1 MLPRS
6 VQKSQQEPGD
16 WEHRAN
22 AEDGDNPEEKTSAIC
37 QICFPCGWELED
49 QVRLDADDGAS
60 DDHRSVEGIWNGGK
74 CFHHPPAGLIQS
86 ETKCHHQHQQV
97 CQAWNQTKEHHPFP
111 EAAVPGGFSVHASQG
126 CHTWLLDL
134 DTFIV
139 GFVQIVSFGLMHY
152 SYLQSDRG
160 GN

>member
-1 MLPRS
+1 
-6 VQKSQQEPGD
+6 
-16 WEHRAN
+16 
-22 AEDGDNPEEKTSAIC
+22 
-37 QICFPCGWELED
+37 
-49 QVRLDADDGAS
+49 
-60 DDHRSVEGIWNGGK
+60 
-74 CFHHPPAGLIQS
+74 
-86 ETKCHHQHQQV
+86 
-97 CQAWNQTKEHHPFP
+97 
-111 EAAVPGGFSVHASQG
+111 VPGGFSVHASQG